1 MMLQKIATILLVHII
16 LATSITVTGAVG
28 TKDGVHVVVT
38 FPFMLKDVENILCDG
53 DTVYSLVPLGVD
65 PHEYQITPQDFEIL
79 SKADL
84 IISTAHTP
92 FETNI
97 KKLIGDGVLKAKLIE
112 IPNIPGIKF
121 LEHPLSGTINY
132 HGLLMDINNY
142 LTFIENVTNTLTFI
156 RHDCSDVYRSKF
168 EEIVSRA
175 RVAGVKKLLKDRVA
189 VIDSPIL
196 QYLVNSLGAEVKH
209 IVQIEHE
216 VPITPK
222 DIAKAE
228 DVVKTYG
235 NKTIMVVL
243 KESIARASLNDI
255 AYRYRVPFV
264 ELPNPLSYNSILGY
278 HESVLEMIS
287 QDMMSPVPLD
297 KSDVW
302 REGYYLVYVAVG
314 LALIVFI
321 VLFVA
326 KKH

>member
-1 MMLQKIATILLVHII
+1 MLQKIITILLIYLT
-16 LATSITVTGAVG
+16 LATSITIIGTTD
-28 TKDGVHVVVT
+28 TKDGVNVVVT
-38 FPFMLKDVENILCDG
+38 FPFILKDIENILCDG

-97 KKLIGDGVLKAKLIE
+97 KKLIDDGVLKAKLIE
-112 IPNIPGIKF
+112 IPGIAGIKF
-121 LEHPLSGTINY
+121 LEHPSSDTINY

-142 LTFIENVTNTLTFI
+142 LIFIENVTNTLSFI
-156 RHDCSDVYRSKF
+156 RHDCSDVYRSRF
-168 EEIVSRA
+168 EEIANRA
-175 RVAGVKKLLKDRVA
+175 RDVSVKKLLKNRIA
-189 VIDSPIL
+189 IIDSPIL
-196 QYLVNSLGAEVKH
+196 QYLVTSLGAEVKH

-222 DIAKAE
+222 DIARAE

-235 NKTIMVVL
+235 NKTIIVVL

-255 AYRYRVPFV
+255 AYRYRVPFI
-264 ELPNPLSYNSILGY
+264 ELPNPLSYNSTLGY
-278 HESVLEMIS
+278 YESVLEMIS
-287 QDMMSPVPLD
+287 QDMMSSVSLE

-302 REGYYLVYVAVG
+302 RKEYLVYVAIG
-314 LALIVFI
+314 LALIVVI
-321 VLFVA
+321 ALLVA
-326 KKH
+326 KKY